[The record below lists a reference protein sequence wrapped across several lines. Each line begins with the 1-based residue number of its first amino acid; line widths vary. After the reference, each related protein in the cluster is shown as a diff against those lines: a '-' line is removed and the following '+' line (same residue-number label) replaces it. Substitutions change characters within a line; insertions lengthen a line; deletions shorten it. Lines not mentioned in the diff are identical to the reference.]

1 MMRLHSI
8 EIHNVRGVEH
18 LRVDELPETGVV
30 VIHGENEAGKSTI
43 VESIDTVLTE
53 KHSGASKKIKALKPV
68 HRDASPEVRLEA
80 TVGPYRF
87 RIHKRWLKKKI
98 SELHVLEP
106 RPAQFTGGAAD
117 DELDRILSEHLDR
130 QLLDALFLRQDDLG
144 SGVAAVGIPSVTSA
158 LESASGMDTAVAE
171 DSELITRVQKEY
183 EKYFTART
191 GAPAKEYKDAQT
203 RVSEAESVQ
212 QDAEQALRQLDD
224 VVIKHEAAQQ
234 AKAEAEQALPAAET
248 ELAQRETEVAEARAA
263 LEKIEAQKA
272 ELSRAEAE
280 LETAREAVER
290 RRAMAQDV
298 ASAAEAVEALAAKVE
313 ELKLSTAQE
322 EEVREQLAGKLA
334 EAQKSY
340 EAARKQLQL
349 ARRFHEKKQWE
360 ALGQRLAGLKELDA
374 ELKRRRSQLAEAP
387 EVGDLRALEQA
398 ATEVTVQERVHAAAA
413 AKLVFS
419 GEGAFVVD
427 GEERNVPSETGSEA
441 TDAGATVQLR
451 DGMAFEFGALRATY
465 QAGAGEASEDT
476 LQNVRARLAE
486 LLDAAGCESV
496 EEARAKND
504 EYQRLRSSVEQ
515 AQRELKA
522 ALGAD
527 DLGELEARHAAQADS
542 FEGVAELE
550 EQGEQDQVSLVDAEA
565 AEEAARVAVTGAE
578 KELAPYRESSTA
590 AVLAGA
596 QARHEAAVEHHDSAD
611 AALQKARE
619 VATDAALDSAVAAAE
634 EKLTRQRGVLA
645 ELSAVDVD
653 TVFALYEG
661 AKEQVRSLHS
671 TVHDADGDMRE
682 YSGRIEMHSGVAERL
697 ESANAELEIAREVL
711 AAVEK
716 RANAARYL
724 RELLLMHRDA
734 ARQRYAQPFVTKLNG
749 LARKVFGG
757 DVDFELSEELVVTA
771 RSRDGQTVDLG
782 SLSGGAKEQMAILTR
797 FAIAGLVQDDGVP
810 VIVDDALGS
819 TDSTR
824 LNLMATLFAQVA
836 KHSQVL
842 VLTCMPQR
850 YARVPSRV
858 ELDIEA
864 LKG

>member
-8 EIHNVRGVEH
+8 EIHNVRGVDH

-43 VESIDTVLTE
+43 VEAIDTVLTE

-106 RPAQFTGGAAD
+106 RPAQFTGGAAN

-272 ELSRAEAE
+272 ELSRVEAE

-334 EAQKSY
+334 EGQKSY

-360 ALGQRLAGLKELDA
+360 ALRQRLAGLKELDA

-398 ATEVTVQERVHAAAA
+398 TTEVTVQERVHAAAA
-413 AKLVFS
+413 AKFVFS

-427 GEERNVPSETGSEA
+427 GEERTVPSA
-441 TDAGATVQLR
+441 DASDDTVQLR

-476 LQNVRARLAE
+476 LQHVRARLAE
-486 LLDAAGCESV
+486 LWMRPAASRSRKPARKTTSTSV
-496 EEARAKND
+496 CAVPWSRHSGSL
-504 EYQRLRSSVEQ
+504 RL
-515 AQRELKA
+515 L
-522 ALGAD
+522 
-527 DLGELEARHAAQADS
+527 
-542 FEGVAELE
+542 
-550 EQGEQDQVSLVDAEA
+550 
-565 AEEAARVAVTGAE
+565 
-578 KELAPYRESSTA
+578 LAPMIWAS
-590 AVLAGA
+590 
-596 QARHEAAVEHHDSAD
+596 
-611 AALQKARE
+611 
-619 VATDAALDSAVAAAE
+619 
-634 EKLTRQRGVLA
+634 
-645 ELSAVDVD
+645 
-653 TVFALYEG
+653 
-661 AKEQVRSLHS
+661 
-671 TVHDADGDMRE
+671 
-682 YSGRIEMHSGVAERL
+682 
-697 ESANAELEIAREVL
+697 
-711 AAVEK
+711 
-716 RANAARYL
+716 
-724 RELLLMHRDA
+724 
-734 ARQRYAQPFVTKLNG
+734 
-749 LARKVFGG
+749 
-757 DVDFELSEELVVTA
+757 
-771 RSRDGQTVDLG
+771 
-782 SLSGGAKEQMAILTR
+782 
-797 FAIAGLVQDDGVP
+797 
-810 VIVDDALGS
+810 
-819 TDSTR
+819 
-824 LNLMATLFAQVA
+824 
-836 KHSQVL
+836 
-842 VLTCMPQR
+842 
-850 YARVPSRV
+850 
-858 ELDIEA
+858 
-864 LKG
+864 

>member
-8 EIHNVRGVEH
+8 EIHNVRGVDH

-43 VESIDTVLTE
+43 VEAIDTVLTE

-106 RPAQFTGGAAD
+106 RPAQFTGGAAN

-272 ELSRAEAE
+272 ELSRVEAE

-334 EAQKSY
+334 EGQKSY

-360 ALGQRLAGLKELDA
+360 ALRQRLAGLKELDA

-398 ATEVTVQERVHAAAA
+398 TTEVTVQERVHAAAA
-413 AKLVFS
+413 AKFVFS

-427 GEERNVPSETGSEA
+427 GEERTVPSA
-441 TDAGATVQLR
+441 DASDDTVQLR

-476 LQNVRARLAE
+476 LQHVRARLAE

-504 EYQRLRSSVEQ
+504 EYQRLRSAVEQ

-527 DLGELEARHAAQADS
+527 DLGELEARYAAQADS

-661 AKEQVRSLHS
+661 VKEEVRSLHN

-724 RELLLMHRDA
+724 RELLLTHRDA

-824 LNLMATLFAQVA
+824 LNLMSTLFAQVA

-850 YARVPSRV
+850 YARVPSRL

>member
-8 EIHNVRGVEH
+8 EIHNVRGVEQ

-43 VESIDTVLTE
+43 VEAIDTVLTE

-87 RIHKRWLKKKI
+87 RVHKRWLKKKV

-117 DELDRILSEHLDR
+117 DELDRILLEHLDR

-248 ELAQRETEVAEARAA
+248 ELAQRETEVTEAKAA
-263 LEKIEAQKA
+263 LEKIEAEKA

-290 RRAMAQDV
+290 RRAMAHDE
-298 ASAAEAVEALAAKVE
+298 ATAAEAVEALAAKVE
-313 ELKLSTAQE
+313 ELKLSTTQE

-360 ALGQRLAGLKELDA
+360 ALRQRLAGLKELDA

-427 GEERNVPSETGSEA
+427 GEERSVPSA
-441 TDAGATVQLR
+441 DASDDTVQLR

-476 LQNVRARLAE
+476 VRNARARLAE
-486 LLDAAGCESV
+486 LLDAADCESV

-504 EYQRLRSSVEQ
+504 EYQRLRSAVEQ

-527 DLGELEARHAAQADS
+527 ELGELEARYAAQADS
-542 FEGVAELE
+542 FKGVAELE
-550 EQGEQDQVSLVDAEA
+550 EQGEQDQVSLVDAGQQ
-565 AEEAARVAVTGAE
+565 R
-578 KELAPYRESSTA
+578 K
-590 AVLAGA
+590 
-596 QARHEAAVEHHDSAD
+596 RH
-611 AALQKARE
+611 AL
-619 VATDAALDSAVAAAE
+619 L
-634 EKLTRQRGVLA
+634 
-645 ELSAVDVD
+645 
-653 TVFALYEG
+653 
-661 AKEQVRSLHS
+661 
-671 TVHDADGDMRE
+671 
-682 YSGRIEMHSGVAERL
+682 
-697 ESANAELEIAREVL
+697 
-711 AAVEK
+711 
-716 RANAARYL
+716 
-724 RELLLMHRDA
+724 
-734 ARQRYAQPFVTKLNG
+734 
-749 LARKVFGG
+749 
-757 DVDFELSEELVVTA
+757 
-771 RSRDGQTVDLG
+771 
-782 SLSGGAKEQMAILTR
+782 
-797 FAIAGLVQDDGVP
+797 
-810 VIVDDALGS
+810 
-819 TDSTR
+819 
-824 LNLMATLFAQVA
+824 
-836 KHSQVL
+836 
-842 VLTCMPQR
+842 
-850 YARVPSRV
+850 
-858 ELDIEA
+858 
-864 LKG
+864 

>member
-43 VESIDTVLTE
+43 VEAIDTVLTE

-98 SELHVLEP
+98 SELHLLEP

-272 ELSRAEAE
+272 ELSRVEAE

-349 ARRFHEKKQWE
+349 ARRYHEKKQWE
-360 ALGQRLAGLKELDA
+360 ALRQRLAGLKELDA

-427 GEERNVPSETGSEA
+427 GEERNVPSA
-441 TDAGATVQLR
+441 DASDDTVQLR

-476 LQNVRARLAE
+476 LQHVRARLAE

-504 EYQRLRSSVEQ
+504 EYQRLRSAVEQ

-527 DLGELEARHAAQADS
+527 DLGELEARYAAQADS

-578 KELAPYRESSTA
+578 KELAPYRDSSTA

-661 AKEQVRSLHS
+661 VKEEVRSLHN

-782 SLSGGAKEQMAILTR
+782 SLSGGPRNRWPFLR
-797 FAIAGLVQDDGVP
+797 
-810 VIVDDALGS
+810 AL
-819 TDSTR
+819 
-824 LNLMATLFAQVA
+824 Q
-836 KHSQVL
+836 
-842 VLTCMPQR
+842 
-850 YARVPSRV
+850 
-858 ELDIEA
+858 
-864 LKG
+864 

>member
-43 VESIDTVLTE
+43 VEAIDTVLTE

-224 VVIKHEAAQQ
+224 VVIKYEAAQQ

-248 ELAQRETEVAEARAA
+248 ELAQRETEVAEAKAA

-313 ELKLSTAQE
+313 EFKLSTAQE

-349 ARRFHEKKQWE
+349 ARRYHEKKQWE
-360 ALGQRLAGLKELDA
+360 ALRQRLAGLKELDA

-398 ATEVTVQERVHAAAA
+398 TTEVTVQERVHAAAA
-413 AKLVFS
+413 AKFVFS

-427 GEERNVPSETGSEA
+427 GEERTVPSA
-441 TDAGATVQLR
+441 DASDDTVQLR

-476 LQNVRARLAE
+476 LQHVRARLAE

-504 EYQRLRSSVEQ
+504 EYQRLRSAVEQ

-527 DLGELEARHAAQADS
+527 DLGELEARYAAQADS

-661 AKEQVRSLHS
+661 VKEEVRSLHN

-724 RELLLMHRDA
+724 RELLLTHRDA

-824 LNLMATLFAQVA
+824 LNLMSTLFAQVA

-850 YARVPSRV
+850 YARVPSRL

>member
-43 VESIDTVLTE
+43 VEAIDTVLTE

-106 RPAQFTGGAAD
+106 RPAQFTGGAAN

-272 ELSRAEAE
+272 ELSRVEAE

-334 EAQKSY
+334 EGQKSY

-360 ALGQRLAGLKELDA
+360 ALRQRLAGLKELDA

-398 ATEVTVQERVHAAAA
+398 TTEVTVQERVHAAAA
-413 AKLVFS
+413 AKFVFS

-427 GEERNVPSETGSEA
+427 GEERTVPSA
-441 TDAGATVQLR
+441 DASDDTVQLR

-476 LQNVRARLAE
+476 LQHVRARLAE

-504 EYQRLRSSVEQ
+504 EYQRLRSAVEQ

-527 DLGELEARHAAQADS
+527 DLGELEARYAAQADS

-661 AKEQVRSLHS
+661 VKEEVRSLHN

-724 RELLLMHRDA
+724 RELLLTHRDA

-824 LNLMATLFAQVA
+824 LNLMSTLFAQVA

-850 YARVPSRV
+850 YARVPSRL

>member
-8 EIHNVRGVEH
+8 EFHNVRGVEH
-18 LRVDELPETGVV
+18 LRVDKLPETGVV

-43 VESIDTVLTE
+43 VEAIDTVLTE

-212 QDAEQALRQLDD
+212 QDAEQALHQLDD
-224 VVIKHEAAQQ
+224 VVIKHEAAQR

-504 EYQRLRSSVEQ
+504 EYQRLRSAVEQ

-527 DLGELEARHAAQADS
+527 DLGELEARYAAQADS

-596 QARHEAAVEHHDSAD
+596 QARHEAAVEHYDSAE

-661 AKEQVRSLHS
+661 VKEEVRSLHN

-724 RELLLMHRDA
+724 RELLLTHRDA
-734 ARQRYAQPFVTKLNG
+734 ARQRYAHPFVTKLNG

>member
-43 VESIDTVLTE
+43 VEAIDTVLTE

-224 VVIKHEAAQQ
+224 VVIKYEAAQQ

-248 ELAQRETEVAEARAA
+248 ELAQRETEVAEAKAA

-313 ELKLSTAQE
+313 EFKLSTAQE

-349 ARRFHEKKQWE
+349 ARRYHEKKQWE
-360 ALGQRLAGLKELDA
+360 ALRQRLAGLKELDA

-398 ATEVTVQERVHAAAA
+398 TTEVTVQERVHAAAA
-413 AKLVFS
+413 AKFVFS

-427 GEERNVPSETGSEA
+427 GEERTVPSA
-441 TDAGATVQLR
+441 DASDDTVQLR

-476 LQNVRARLAE
+476 LQHVRARLAE

-527 DLGELEARHAAQADS
+527 DLGELEARYAAQADS

-596 QARHEAAVEHHDSAD
+596 QARHEAAVEHYDSAE

-661 AKEQVRSLHS
+661 VKEEVRSLHN

-724 RELLLMHRDA
+724 RELLLTHRDA
-734 ARQRYAQPFVTKLNG
+734 ARQRYAHPFVTKLNG

>member
-43 VESIDTVLTE
+43 VEAIDTVLTE

-248 ELAQRETEVAEARAA
+248 ELAQRETEVAEAKAA

-360 ALGQRLAGLKELDA
+360 ALRQRLAGLKELDA

-398 ATEVTVQERVHAAAA
+398 TTEVTVQERVHAAAA
-413 AKLVFS
+413 AKFVFS

-427 GEERNVPSETGSEA
+427 GEERTVPSA
-441 TDAGATVQLR
+441 DASDDTVQLR

-476 LQNVRARLAE
+476 LQHVRARLAE

-504 EYQRLRSSVEQ
+504 EYQRLRSAVEQ

-527 DLGELEARHAAQADS
+527 DLGELEARYAAQADS

-661 AKEQVRSLHS
+661 VKEEVRSLHN

-724 RELLLMHRDA
+724 RELLLTHRDA

-824 LNLMATLFAQVA
+824 LNLMSTLFAQVA

-850 YARVPSRV
+850 YARVPSRL

>member
-43 VESIDTVLTE
+43 VEAIDTVLTE

-272 ELSRAEAE
+272 ELSRVEAE

-476 LQNVRARLAE
+476 LQHVRARLAE

-504 EYQRLRSSVEQ
+504 EYQRLRSAVEQ

-596 QARHEAAVEHHDSAD
+596 QARYEAAVEHHDSAD

-661 AKEQVRSLHS
+661 VKEEVRSLHN

-724 RELLLMHRDA
+724 RELLLTHRDA

>member
-1 MMRLHSI
+1 
-8 EIHNVRGVEH
+8 
-18 LRVDELPETGVV
+18 
-30 VIHGENEAGKSTI
+30 
-43 VESIDTVLTE
+43 
-53 KHSGASKKIKALKPV
+53 
-68 HRDASPEVRLEA
+68 
-80 TVGPYRF
+80 
-87 RIHKRWLKKKI
+87 
-98 SELHVLEP
+98 
-106 RPAQFTGGAAD
+106 
-117 DELDRILSEHLDR
+117 
-130 QLLDALFLRQDDLG
+130 LRQDDLG

-272 ELSRAEAE
+272 ELSRVEAE

-374 ELKRRRSQLAEAP
+374 ELKRRRSQFAEAP

-427 GEERNVPSETGSEA
+427 GEERTVPSA
-441 TDAGATVQLR
+441 DASDDTVQLR
-451 DGMAFEFGALRATY
+451 DGTAFEFGALRATY

-476 LQNVRARLAE
+476 LQHVRARLAE

-527 DLGELEARHAAQADS
+527 DLGELEARYAAQADS

-550 EQGEQDQVSLVDAEA
+550 EQGEQERVSLGDAE
-565 AEEAARVAVTGAE
+565 VA
-578 KELAPYRESSTA
+578 
-590 AVLAGA
+590 
-596 QARHEAAVEHHDSAD
+596 
-611 AALQKARE
+611 
-619 VATDAALDSAVAAAE
+619 
-634 EKLTRQRGVLA
+634 
-645 ELSAVDVD
+645 
-653 TVFALYEG
+653 
-661 AKEQVRSLHS
+661 
-671 TVHDADGDMRE
+671 
-682 YSGRIEMHSGVAERL
+682 
-697 ESANAELEIAREVL
+697 
-711 AAVEK
+711 
-716 RANAARYL
+716 
-724 RELLLMHRDA
+724 
-734 ARQRYAQPFVTKLNG
+734 
-749 LARKVFGG
+749 
-757 DVDFELSEELVVTA
+757 
-771 RSRDGQTVDLG
+771 
-782 SLSGGAKEQMAILTR
+782 
-797 FAIAGLVQDDGVP
+797 
-810 VIVDDALGS
+810 
-819 TDSTR
+819 
-824 LNLMATLFAQVA
+824 
-836 KHSQVL
+836 
-842 VLTCMPQR
+842 
-850 YARVPSRV
+850 
-858 ELDIEA
+858 
-864 LKG
+864 

>member
-8 EIHNVRGVEH
+8 EFHNVRGVEH

-43 VESIDTVLTE
+43 VEAIDTVLTE

-234 AKAEAEQALPAAET
+234 AKAEAEQALPAAEA

-272 ELSRAEAE
+272 ELSRVEAE

-413 AKLVFS
+413 ANLVFS

-427 GEERNVPSETGSEA
+427 GEERTVPSA
-441 TDAGATVQLR
+441 DASDDTVQLR

-476 LQNVRARLAE
+476 LQHVRARLAE

-496 EEARAKND
+496 AEARAKND
-504 EYQRLRSSVEQ
+504 EYQRLHSAVEQ

-527 DLGELEARHAAQADS
+527 DLGELEARYAAQADS

-634 EKLTRQRGVLA
+634 EKLTRQRGVLV

-661 AKEQVRSLHS
+661 VKEEVRSLHN

-724 RELLLMHRDA
+724 RELLLTHRDA

>member
-272 ELSRAEAE
+272 ELSRVEAE

-374 ELKRRRSQLAEAP
+374 ELKRRRSQLAEVP

-441 TDAGATVQLR
+441 TDAGVTVQLR

-504 EYQRLRSSVEQ
+504 EYQRLRSAVEQ

-527 DLGELEARHAAQADS
+527 DLGELEARYAAQADS

-596 QARHEAAVEHHDSAD
+596 QARHEAAVEHYDSAE

-661 AKEQVRSLHS
+661 VKEEVRSLHN

-697 ESANAELEIAREVL
+697 ESANAELEIARELL

-724 RELLLMHRDA
+724 RELLLTHRDA
-734 ARQRYAQPFVTKLNG
+734 ARQRYAHPFVTKLNG

>member
-272 ELSRAEAE
+272 ELSRVEAE

-349 ARRFHEKKQWE
+349 ARRYHEKKQWE
-360 ALGQRLAGLKELDA
+360 ELRQRLAGLKELDA

-398 ATEVTVQERVHAAAA
+398 TTEVTVQERVHAAAA
-413 AKLVFS
+413 AKFVFS

-427 GEERNVPSETGSEA
+427 GEERTVPSA
-441 TDAGATVQLR
+441 DASDDTVQLR

-476 LQNVRARLAE
+476 LQHVRARLAE

-527 DLGELEARHAAQADS
+527 DLGELEARYAAQADS
-542 FEGVAELE
+542 FEGIAELE

-661 AKEQVRSLHS
+661 VKEEVRSLHN

-724 RELLLMHRDA
+724 RELLLTHRDA

>member
-43 VESIDTVLTE
+43 VEAIDTVLTE

-224 VVIKHEAAQQ
+224 VVIKYEAAQQ

-248 ELAQRETEVAEARAA
+248 ELAQRETEVAEAKAA

-313 ELKLSTAQE
+313 EFKLSTAQE

-349 ARRFHEKKQWE
+349 ARRYHEKKQWE
-360 ALGQRLAGLKELDA
+360 ALRQRLAGLKELDA
-374 ELKRRRSQLAEAP
+374 ELKRCRSQLAEAP

-398 ATEVTVQERVHAAAA
+398 TTEVTVQERVHAAAA
-413 AKLVFS
+413 AKFVFS

-427 GEERNVPSETGSEA
+427 GEERTVPSA
-441 TDAGATVQLR
+441 DASDDTVQLR

-476 LQNVRARLAE
+476 LQHVRARLAE

-504 EYQRLRSSVEQ
+504 EYQRLRSAVEQ

-527 DLGELEARHAAQADS
+527 DLGELEARYAAQADS

-661 AKEQVRSLHS
+661 VKEEVRSLHN

-724 RELLLMHRDA
+724 RELLLTHRDA

-824 LNLMATLFAQVA
+824 LNLMSTLFAQVA

-850 YARVPSRV
+850 YARVPSRL

>member
-234 AKAEAEQALPAAET
+234 AN
-248 ELAQRETEVAEARAA
+248 
-263 LEKIEAQKA
+263 
-272 ELSRAEAE
+272 AEAE

-427 GEERNVPSETGSEA
+427 GEERTVPSA
-441 TDAGATVQLR
+441 DASDDTVQLR

>member
-43 VESIDTVLTE
+43 VEAIDTVLTE

-272 ELSRAEAE
+272 ELSRVEAE

-349 ARRFHEKKQWE
+349 ARRYHEKKQWE
-360 ALGQRLAGLKELDA
+360 ELRQRLAGLKELDA

-398 ATEVTVQERVHAAAA
+398 TTEVTVQERVHAAAA
-413 AKLVFS
+413 AKFVFS

-427 GEERNVPSETGSEA
+427 GEERTVPSA
-441 TDAGATVQLR
+441 DASDDTVQLR

-476 LQNVRARLAE
+476 LQHVRARLAE

-527 DLGELEARHAAQADS
+527 DLGELEARYAAQADS
-542 FEGVAELE
+542 FEGIAELE

-661 AKEQVRSLHS
+661 VKEEVRSLHN

>member
-1 MMRLHSI
+1 ML
-8 EIHNVRGVEH
+8 
-18 LRVDELPETGVV
+18 VDR
-30 VIHGENEAGKSTI
+30 GENPHKGCDSQGGKTGAKVRI
-43 VESIDTVLTE
+43 SISF
-53 KHSGASKKIKALKPV
+53 HSFLLLIP
-68 HRDASPEVRLEA
+68 
-80 TVGPYRF
+80 
-87 RIHKRWLKKKI
+87 
-98 SELHVLEP
+98 
-106 RPAQFTGGAAD
+106 
-117 DELDRILSEHLDR
+117 RILILSFSFSAFLDVY
-130 QLLDALFLRQDDLG
+130 D
-144 SGVAAVGIPSVTSA
+144 VT
-158 LESASGMDTAVAE
+158 D
-171 DSELITRVQKEY
+171 
-183 EKYFTART
+183 
-191 GAPAKEYKDAQT
+191 
-203 RVSEAESVQ
+203 
-212 QDAEQALRQLDD
+212 
-224 VVIKHEAAQQ
+224 
-234 AKAEAEQALPAAET
+234 
-248 ELAQRETEVAEARAA
+248 
-263 LEKIEAQKA
+263 
-272 ELSRAEAE
+272 
-280 LETAREAVER
+280 
-290 RRAMAQDV
+290 
-298 ASAAEAVEALAAKVE
+298 
-313 ELKLSTAQE
+313 
-322 EEVREQLAGKLA
+322 
-334 EAQKSY
+334 
-340 EAARKQLQL
+340 
-349 ARRFHEKKQWE
+349 
-360 ALGQRLAGLKELDA
+360 
-374 ELKRRRSQLAEAP
+374 
-387 EVGDLRALEQA
+387 
-398 ATEVTVQERVHAAAA
+398 
-413 AKLVFS
+413 
-419 GEGAFVVD
+419 
-427 GEERNVPSETGSEA
+427 
-441 TDAGATVQLR
+441 
-451 DGMAFEFGALRATY
+451 GALRYPVSSCGRLIDDFSLKYHGRGAAAVQVIGRFTSKLL
-465 QAGAGEASEDT
+465 QKLRKLVETEPRALLRPPVGDDENVMIFSQNPDRGSRIAGHCHSD
-476 LQNVRARLAE
+476 
-486 LLDAAGCESV
+486 LLV
-496 EEARAKND
+496 
-504 EYQRLRSSVEQ
+504 LRNLNLRIFEKG
-515 AQRELKA
+515 RPEGK
-522 ALGAD
+522 
-527 DLGELEARHAAQADS
+527 DLFGP
-542 FEGVAELE
+542 
-550 EQGEQDQVSLVDAEA
+550 
-565 AEEAARVAVTGAE
+565 GAE

-661 AKEQVRSLHS
+661 VKEEVRSLHN

-724 RELLLMHRDA
+724 RELLLTHRDA

>member
-43 VESIDTVLTE
+43 VEAIDTVLTE

-272 ELSRAEAE
+272 ELSRVEAE

-349 ARRFHEKKQWE
+349 ARRYHEKKQWE
-360 ALGQRLAGLKELDA
+360 ELRQRLAGLKELDA

-398 ATEVTVQERVHAAAA
+398 TTEVTVQERVHAAAA
-413 AKLVFS
+413 AKFVFS

-427 GEERNVPSETGSEA
+427 GEERTVPSA
-441 TDAGATVQLR
+441 DASDDTVQLR

-476 LQNVRARLAE
+476 LQHVRARLAE

-527 DLGELEARHAAQADS
+527 DLGELEARYAAQADS
-542 FEGVAELE
+542 FEGIAELE

-590 AVLAGA
+590 AVLAGS

-661 AKEQVRSLHS
+661 VKEEVRSLHN

>member
-43 VESIDTVLTE
+43 VEAIDTVLTE

-349 ARRFHEKKQWE
+349 ARRYHEKKQWE
-360 ALGQRLAGLKELDA
+360 ALRQRLAGLKELDA

-398 ATEVTVQERVHAAAA
+398 TTEVTVQERVHAAAT

-427 GEERNVPSETGSEA
+427 GEERTVPSA
-441 TDAGATVQLR
+441 DASDDTVQLR

-476 LQNVRARLAE
+476 LQHVRARLAE

-504 EYQRLRSSVEQ
+504 EYQRLRSAVEQ

-527 DLGELEARHAAQADS
+527 DLGELEARYAAQADS

-661 AKEQVRSLHS
+661 VKEEVRSLHN

-724 RELLLMHRDA
+724 RELLLTHRDA

-824 LNLMATLFAQVA
+824 LNLMSTLFAQVA

-850 YARVPSRV
+850 YARVPSRL

>member
-272 ELSRAEAE
+272 ELSRVEAE

-374 ELKRRRSQLAEAP
+374 ELKRRRSQLAEVP

-441 TDAGATVQLR
+441 TDAGVTVQLR

-504 EYQRLRSSVEQ
+504 EYQRLRSAVEQ

-527 DLGELEARHAAQADS
+527 DLGELEARYAAQADS

-550 EQGEQDQVSLVDAEA
+550 EQGEQDQVSLVDAGGS
-565 AEEAARVAVTGAE
+565 RG
-578 KELAPYRESSTA
+578 
-590 AVLAGA
+590 GG
-596 QARHEAAVEHHDSAD
+596 
-611 AALQKARE
+611 
-619 VATDAALDSAVAAAE
+619 
-634 EKLTRQRGVLA
+634 TRCCNR
-645 ELSAVDVD
+645 
-653 TVFALYEG
+653 
-661 AKEQVRSLHS
+661 R
-671 TVHDADGDMRE
+671 
-682 YSGRIEMHSGVAERL
+682 
-697 ESANAELEIAREVL
+697 
-711 AAVEK
+711 
-716 RANAARYL
+716 
-724 RELLLMHRDA
+724 
-734 ARQRYAQPFVTKLNG
+734 
-749 LARKVFGG
+749 
-757 DVDFELSEELVVTA
+757 
-771 RSRDGQTVDLG
+771 
-782 SLSGGAKEQMAILTR
+782 
-797 FAIAGLVQDDGVP
+797 
-810 VIVDDALGS
+810 
-819 TDSTR
+819 
-824 LNLMATLFAQVA
+824 
-836 KHSQVL
+836 
-842 VLTCMPQR
+842 
-850 YARVPSRV
+850 
-858 ELDIEA
+858 
-864 LKG
+864 

>member
-43 VESIDTVLTE
+43 VEAIDTVLTE

-224 VVIKHEAAQQ
+224 VVIKYEAAQQ

-272 ELSRAEAE
+272 ELSRVEAE

-349 ARRFHEKKQWE
+349 ARRYHEKKQWE
-360 ALGQRLAGLKELDA
+360 ALRQRLAGLKELDA

-398 ATEVTVQERVHAAAA
+398 TTEVTVQERVHAAAA
-413 AKLVFS
+413 AKFVFS

-427 GEERNVPSETGSEA
+427 GEERTVPSA
-441 TDAGATVQLR
+441 DASDDTVQLR

-465 QAGAGEASEDT
+465 QAGAGEASEGT
-476 LQNVRARLAE
+476 LSAARWYAAVRESITAAE
-486 LLDAAGCESV
+486 GEKYGG
-496 EEARAKND
+496 EEAV
-504 EYQRLRSSVEQ
+504 L
-515 AQRELKA
+515 
-522 ALGAD
+522 
-527 DLGELEARHAAQADS
+527 
-542 FEGVAELE
+542 
-550 EQGEQDQVSLVDAEA
+550 QV
-565 AEEAARVAVTGAE
+565 
-578 KELAPYRESSTA
+578 
-590 AVLAGA
+590 
-596 QARHEAAVEHHDSAD
+596 
-611 AALQKARE
+611 
-619 VATDAALDSAVAAAE
+619 
-634 EKLTRQRGVLA
+634 
-645 ELSAVDVD
+645 
-653 TVFALYEG
+653 
-661 AKEQVRSLHS
+661 
-671 TVHDADGDMRE
+671 
-682 YSGRIEMHSGVAERL
+682 
-697 ESANAELEIAREVL
+697 
-711 AAVEK
+711 K
-716 RANAARYL
+716 RPNAAR
-724 RELLLMHRDA
+724 
-734 ARQRYAQPFVTKLNG
+734 
-749 LARKVFGG
+749 
-757 DVDFELSEELVVTA
+757 
-771 RSRDGQTVDLG
+771 
-782 SLSGGAKEQMAILTR
+782 
-797 FAIAGLVQDDGVP
+797 AGPDP
-810 VIVDDALGS
+810 
-819 TDSTR
+819 
-824 LNLMATLFAQVA
+824 
-836 KHSQVL
+836 
-842 VLTCMPQR
+842 
-850 YARVPSRV
+850 
-858 ELDIEA
+858 
-864 LKG
+864 

>member
-224 VVIKHEAAQQ
+224 VVIKYEAAQQ

-272 ELSRAEAE
+272 EFSRVEAE

-349 ARRFHEKKQWE
+349 ARRYHEKKQWE
-360 ALGQRLAGLKELDA
+360 ELRQRLAGLKELDA

-398 ATEVTVQERVHAAAA
+398 TTEVTVQERVHAAAA
-413 AKLVFS
+413 AKFVFS

-427 GEERNVPSETGSEA
+427 GEERTVPSA
-441 TDAGATVQLR
+441 DASDDTVQLR

-476 LQNVRARLAE
+476 LQHVRARLAE

-527 DLGELEARHAAQADS
+527 DLGELEARYAAQADS
-542 FEGVAELE
+542 FEGIAELE

-661 AKEQVRSLHS
+661 VKEEVRSLHN

>member
-43 VESIDTVLTE
+43 VEAIDTVLTE

-203 RVSEAESVQ
+203 RVSEASSVQ

-248 ELAQRETEVAEARAA
+248 ELAQRETEVAEAKAA

-360 ALGQRLAGLKELDA
+360 ALRQRLAGLKELDA

-398 ATEVTVQERVHAAAA
+398 TTEVTVQERVHAAAA
-413 AKLVFS
+413 AKFVFS

-427 GEERNVPSETGSEA
+427 GEERTVPSA
-441 TDAGATVQLR
+441 DASDDTVQLR

-476 LQNVRARLAE
+476 LQHVRARLAE

-522 ALGAD
+522 ALGSD
-527 DLGELEARHAAQADS
+527 DLGELEARYAAQADS
-542 FEGVAELE
+542 FKGVAELE
-550 EQGEQDQVSLVDAEA
+550 EQGEQERVSLGDAEV

-590 AVLAGA
+590 AALAGA
-596 QARHEAAVEHHDSAD
+596 QARHEAAAEHHDSAD

-619 VATDAALDSAVAAAE
+619 AATDAALDSAVAAAE

-661 AKEQVRSLHS
+661 VKEEVRSLHN

-724 RELLLMHRDA
+724 RELLLTHRDA

-858 ELDIEA
+858 EVDIEA

>member
-8 EIHNVRGVEH
+8 EFHNVRGVEH

-43 VESIDTVLTE
+43 VEAIDTVLTE

-272 ELSRAEAE
+272 ELSRVEAE

-374 ELKRRRSQLAEAP
+374 ELKRRRSQFAEAP

-441 TDAGATVQLR
+441 TDAGVTVQLR

-504 EYQRLRSSVEQ
+504 EYQRLRSAVEQ

-527 DLGELEARHAAQADS
+527 DLGELEARYAAQADS

-596 QARHEAAVEHHDSAD
+596 QARHEAAVEHYDSAE

-661 AKEQVRSLHS
+661 VKEEVRSLHN

-724 RELLLMHRDA
+724 RELLLTHRDA

>member
-43 VESIDTVLTE
+43 VEAIDTVLTE

-191 GAPAKEYKDAQT
+191 GALAKEYKDAQT

-272 ELSRAEAE
+272 ELSRVEAE

-398 ATEVTVQERVHAAAA
+398 TTEVTVQERVHAAAA
-413 AKLVFS
+413 AKFVFS

-427 GEERNVPSETGSEA
+427 GEERTVPSA
-441 TDAGATVQLR
+441 DASDDTVQLR

-476 LQNVRARLAE
+476 LQHVRARLAE

-504 EYQRLRSSVEQ
+504 EYQRLRSAVEQ

-527 DLGELEARHAAQADS
+527 DLGELEARYAAQADS

-661 AKEQVRSLHS
+661 VKEEVRSLHS

>member
-43 VESIDTVLTE
+43 VEAIDTVLTE

-224 VVIKHEAAQQ
+224 VVIKYEAAQQ

-248 ELAQRETEVAEARAA
+248 ELAQRETEVAEAKAA

-313 ELKLSTAQE
+313 EFKLSTAQE

-398 ATEVTVQERVHAAAA
+398 TTEVTVQERVHAAAA
-413 AKLVFS
+413 AKFVFS

-427 GEERNVPSETGSEA
+427 GEERTVPSA
-441 TDAGATVQLR
+441 DASDDTVQLR

-476 LQNVRARLAE
+476 LQHVRARLAE

-504 EYQRLRSSVEQ
+504 EYQRLRSAVEQ

-527 DLGELEARHAAQADS
+527 DLGELEARYAAQADS

-661 AKEQVRSLHS
+661 VKEEVRSLHN

-724 RELLLMHRDA
+724 RELLLTHRDA

-824 LNLMATLFAQVA
+824 LNLMSTLFAQVA

-850 YARVPSRV
+850 YARVPSRL